1 MKDLRMTCPECQGRG
16 EVREYCR
23 DCYMRPITTYCP
35 KCGNSGVVGR
45 TACQE
50 CGGTG
55 EVENAIGQGSAAC
68 GASPALTGCASNGST
83 E

>member
-55 EVENAIGQGSAAC
+55 EVENNSSSL
-68 GASPALTGCASNGST
+68 GA
-83 E
+83 

>member
-55 EVENAIGQGSAAC
+55 ECNAEAVRPAVAGTHQPLVGSRDSEA
-68 GASPALTGCASNGST
+68 
-83 E
+83 